1 MQTPR
6 EISHTG
12 NPTGGAEAHPAVLP
26 AAHEATDNPDNIF
39 YRTIRTAMKK
49 QLIYLLAS
57 ACLLAA
63 GCSTE
68 NKTDETGY
76 GTLAINCTADT
87 SIDTASAEASGTPE
101 APAAGAFSLTVTGE
115 TGTQK
120 WDTLT
125 EFEQSQTV
133 FRMGAYTVA
142 IAHGNPD
149 AEGNCIEPF
158 AFDLSSPN
166 GIESLQVTVG
176 STNSQFLASMSAIQL
191 PQTFDLC
198 ALDASSAAGIILK
211 GFGYPVGSELKGQTA
226 KSFNIAGQIRA
237 LYEFDGTHTFAFTMT
252 DAKGVSSEAVL
263 TLVVDKSSGQTG
275 PRITWR
281 GYDIDQQYEV
291 QKDMVIDIDIEADK
305 GIKSFF
311 VTIDSET
318 LRPLLPVINLP
329 EKFDICDIPDEL
341 VEVLHGEFGFP
352 INEQVKNRTSVTFS
366 ITKFVEILL
375 EIPGE
380 HNFVLDVTDNDNV
393 LTHKTVKL
401 IVH

>member
-1 MQTPR
+1 MKNRTFVEFISKIRAAWLFLHIANKKLIPMRIKSRTSGLMQTPR

-12 NPTGGAEAHPAVLP
+12 NPTGGAGAHSAVLP

-142 IAHGNPD
+142 IAHGDPMRK
-149 AEGNCIEPF
+149 EP
-158 AFDLSSPN
+158 ANLTIMPN
-166 GIESLQVTVG
+166 KRSK
-176 STNSQFLASMSAIQL
+176 
-191 PQTFDLC
+191 C
-198 ALDASSAAGIILK
+198 
-211 GFGYPVGSELKGQTA
+211 
-226 KSFNIAGQIRA
+226 
-237 LYEFDGTHTFAFTMT
+237 
-252 DAKGVSSEAVL
+252 
-263 TLVVDKSSGQTG
+263 
-275 PRITWR
+275 
-281 GYDIDQQYEV
+281 
-291 QKDMVIDIDIEADK
+291 
-305 GIKSFF
+305 
-311 VTIDSET
+311 
-318 LRPLLPVINLP
+318 
-329 EKFDICDIPDEL
+329 C
-341 VEVLHGEFGFP
+341 
-352 INEQVKNRTSVTFS
+352 
-366 ITKFVEILL
+366 
-375 EIPGE
+375 PGAR
-380 HNFVLDVTDNDNV
+380 
-393 LTHKTVKL
+393 
-401 IVH
+401 

>member
-76 GTLAINCTADT
+76 GTLSVNCTTDT

-101 APAAGAFSLTVTGE
+101 APEAGAFSLTVTGE

-142 IAHGNPD
+142 IAHGDPD
-149 AEGNCIEPF
+149 AEG
-158 AFDLSSPN
+158 
-166 GIESLQVTVG
+166 
-176 STNSQFLASMSAIQL
+176 
-191 PQTFDLC
+191 
-198 ALDASSAAGIILK
+198 AGK
-211 GFGYPVGSELKGQTA
+211 PYYYAE
-226 KSFNIAGQIRA
+226 
-237 LYEFDGTHTFAFTMT
+237 
-252 DAKGVSSEAVL
+252 
-263 TLVVDKSSGQTG
+263 
-275 PRITWR
+275 
-281 GYDIDQQYEV
+281 
-291 QKDMVIDIDIEADK
+291 QKI
-305 GIKSFF
+305 
-311 VTIDSET
+311 
-318 LRPLLPVINLP
+318 
-329 EKFDICDIPDEL
+329 
-341 VEVLHGEFGFP
+341 EVLPRRTVTGTARRQSPTGTGEGP
-352 INEQVKNRTSVTFS
+352 EVTFS
-366 ITKFVEILL
+366 AQTLDATTPRTCHIITYDAKNAGSATLTITL
-375 EIPGE
+375 GDSYTDTRT
-380 HNFVLDVTDNDNV
+380 LDCEVNEGAIDDTE
-393 LTHKTVKL
+393 KK
-401 IVH
+401 